1 MLRAQTVGRYSIYER
16 IASGGMAT
24 VHLGRSAGAAGF
36 ARTVAIKRLHPHLVE
51 QPEFS
56 ATLVDEARLAARIH
70 HPNVVPVLDVV
81 SSGGE
86 LLVVMEYVRGESL
99 AQLLRIES
107 EHNGRVPPRI
117 ASAIAIGAL
126 HGLHAAHEA
135 MSERGTPLR
144 IVHRDVSP
152 ANILVD
158 VDGVPRV
165 IDFGIAKASDR
176 LQTTTAGSIK
186 GKGAYM
192 APEQAV
198 GGEVSPLSDIYAMS
212 VVLWEMLTC
221 RRLFEAQSNL
231 ARAAKGGAATPPS
244 AHAPD
249 VTPELDAIV
258 GKGLSVDAA
267 GRFSSAMEM
276 ADALQRAV
284 PPAFSTEVGAWVRT
298 TARTSLAARDAMLA
312 AVEGSVEV
320 SSEADPKV
328 DEAPTV
334 VSPSVPSPASAE
346 LTMEEAAVPSQPSSL
361 SVERPRSTSPLA
373 PPPRWGGRILAVAG
387 AAGLVVAGL
396 AVGRVGLRAPGL
408 PPPVSAAQASPLPTS
423 SLPAMSAP
431 LVAEPPAETVEL
443 EDPAQAQPARAA
455 RPRPAPLRSHH
466 SPERKPPVSGAL
478 PARSAPFDPASVR

>member
-1 MLRAQTVGRYSIYER
+1 MLRPQTVDRYSIYER

-51 QPEFS
+51 QPGFS

-81 SSGGE
+81 SSRGE

-107 EHNGRVPPRI
+107 ERGGRVPPPI
-117 ASAIAIGAL
+117 ACATAIGAL

-135 MSERGTPLR
+135 RSERGTPLG

-176 LQTTTAGSIK
+176 LQTTTEGSIK

-192 APEQAV
+192 APEQAT
-198 GGEVSPLSDIYAMS
+198 GGEVTPLSDIYAMS

-221 RRLFEAQSNL
+221 RRLFEAHSNL
-231 ARAAKGGAATPPS
+231 ARAVRGGAATPPS

-258 GKGLSVDAA
+258 VKGLAVDAA
-267 GRFSSAMEM
+267 GRFSSALAM

-284 PPAFSTEVGAWVRT
+284 PPAFSTEVGTWVRT
-298 TARTSLAARDAMLA
+298 TARATLASRDALLA
-312 AVEGSVEV
+312 AVESDTDVPLEDGARVH
-320 SSEADPKV
+320 
-328 DEAPTV
+328 EAPTV
-334 VSPSVPSPASAE
+334 VSLAARSQVDVERTPV
-346 LTMEEAAVPSQPSSL
+346 EAAVPSQPSTL
-361 SVERPRSTSPLA
+361 SVERPRSM
-373 PPPRWGGRILAVAG
+373 PPAVARPRWGGKIIAITG
-387 AAGLVVAGL
+387 AAGLVFAGL
-396 AVGRVGLRAPGL
+396 AAGLVGLRAPA
-408 PPPVSAAQASPLPTS
+408 PSPPVSAAPVSALPTS
-423 SLPAMSAP
+423 PAAIGVP
-431 LVAEPPAETVEL
+431 DAEPHLESVDVE
-443 EDPAQAQPARAA
+443 DVTQAQPARAVH
-455 RPRPAPLRSHH
+455 PRPPAPRSHH
-466 SPERKPPVSGAL
+466 MLERRPPVSSPP